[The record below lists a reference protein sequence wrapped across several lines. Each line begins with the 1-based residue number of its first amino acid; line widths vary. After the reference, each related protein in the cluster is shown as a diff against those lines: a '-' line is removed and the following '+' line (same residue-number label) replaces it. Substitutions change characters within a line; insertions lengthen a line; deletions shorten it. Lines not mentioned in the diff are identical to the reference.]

1 MKNIKAKSISARG
14 AKARERQSG
23 QVSTGSLRFLAGI
36 VVFIAVLAG
45 IAYFWSQSESAP
57 NLAWMGWT
65 TPTAIFFATIVCLL
79 LGMCVWE
86 AFSPGGGPRIG
97 ILRFETTRGDRL
109 FLSLLGSGFIH
120 LAWLALVGS
129 DLWKALGIS
138 IVYALLVFTVV

>member
-1 MKNIKAKSISARG
+1 MKKLQTKQNQAGEVSA
-14 AKARERQSG
+14 
-23 QVSTGSLRFLAGI
+23 GSLRFLAGI
-36 VVFIAVLAG
+36 AVFIAVLVGVAF
-45 IAYFWSQSESAP
+45 FWSQSENGP
-57 NLAWMGWT
+57 NLAWMAWT
-65 TPTAIFFATIVCLL
+65 KPTAIFFVTIVCLL

-120 LAWLALVGS
+120 LAWLALVGP

-138 IVYALLVFTVV
+138 IAYALLVFTVV